1 MRIMANVK
9 RAKPR
14 TNRSSDAS
22 QAEGLTGRL
31 GEGYEHLQH
40 SVAEYPGV
48 SVMTVF
54 VAGFGIGLV
63 LGCALTESSQP
74 SSSWYDRAHAEKFG
88 RNVLD
93 SIAGM
98 VPEALANR
106 FRS

>member
-1 MRIMANVK
+1 MANVK

-14 TNRSSDAS
+14 TNRSAGAS
-22 QAEGLTGRL
+22 QSEGLTGRMS
-31 GEGYEHLQH
+31 EGYEHLQH
-40 SVAEYPGV
+40 SVAEYPAV

-54 VAGFGIGLV
+54 AAGFGLGLV
-63 LGCALTESSQP
+63 LGCALTGSSQP
-74 SSSWYDRAHAEKFG
+74 SSNWYDRAHSEKFG

-98 VPEALANR
+98 VPDALANR